1 MLIYPAFTE
10 VYQNSG
16 DLGKTVIVGY
26 NVTMISLKEF
36 LKIFRDTG
44 FERPMIENFYRSV
57 LKSTILLHLGKRSLS
72 EIFQQ
77 EEDHQWPIL
86 QRIDNPELPLYRGA
100 DKTLL
105 KAFIKTIE
113 KEKNLRE
120 HKGRTERVR
129 YWSSL
134 QEIIEERAKLF
145 RSIFNFCKKD
155 DRHCEAVAER
165 YKRISDRKA
174 KKMRTAWGIGIGT
187 SAAAGA
193 AAYWYIKKKGKS

>member
-1 MLIYPAFTE
+1 
-10 VYQNSG
+10 
-16 DLGKTVIVGY
+16 
-26 NVTMISLKEF
+26 MISLKEF

-44 FERPMIENFYRSV
+44 FERPALENFYRSV
-57 LKSTILLHLGKRSLS
+57 RKSTILLHLGKRSLS

-86 QRIDNPELPLYRGA
+86 QRIDNPDLPLYRGA
-100 DKTLL
+100 DKALL

-120 HKGRTERVR
+120 QKGKTERVR

-134 QEIIEERAKLF
+134 KEVIEERAELF

-155 DRHCEAVAER
+155 DRHCKAAAER
-165 YKRISDRKA
+165 YKRITDRKA

-187 SAAAGA
+187 GAAAGA
-193 AAYWYIKKKGKS
+193 AAFWYIKKKEKK